1 MARVISDPSEAA
13 RVAASGEPVVL
24 VGKDAS
30 AMGATVSS
38 AADNAG
44 RERLLAVMVGDPEDP
59 AVKAAASE
67 MASELFP
74 WTGRAAPGP
83 GLEPEPEPGLERRE
97 PGLEPGRGR
106 AWSRSGRAWSGRR
119 DGRWCRCRCRCL
131 CRCPAWSRTPPTREP
146 TGEASAPRGAAHTP
160 EGPLAE
166 SRTAGPHS
174 RTTRKVS
181 EGAPL
186 WSEP

>member
-1 MARVISDPSEAA
+1 MARVISDPREAA

-74 WTGRAAPGP
+74 WTGRAVPGP
-83 GLEPEPEPGLERRE
+83 GR
-97 PGLEPGRGR
+97 
-106 AWSRSGRAWSGRR
+106 
-119 DGRWCRCRCRCL
+119 
-131 CRCPAWSRTPPTREP
+131 AWSRTPPTPEP
-146 TGEASAPRGAAHTP
+146 TGEAPAPRGAAHTP

>member
-30 AMGATVSS
+30 ALGATVSS

-74 WTGRAAPGP
+74 WTGPAAPGP
-83 GLEPEPEPGLERRE
+83 GLEPEPALEREPGLEREAGLERDAMVPMPMPMPMPVPV
-97 PGLEPGRGR
+97 PGLE
-106 AWSRSGRAWSGRR
+106 R
-119 DGRWCRCRCRCL
+119 D
-131 CRCPAWSRTPPTREP
+131 ATDS
-146 TGEASAPRGAAHTP
+146 
-160 EGPLAE
+160 
-166 SRTAGPHS
+166 
-174 RTTRKVS
+174 
-181 EGAPL
+181 
-186 WSEP
+186 

>member
-13 RVAASGEPVVL
+13 RVAAGGEPVVL

-30 AMGATVSS
+30 AVGATVSS

-59 AVKAAASE
+59 ALKAAARE

-83 GLEPEPEPGLERRE
+83 GLERGPAPERE
-97 PGLEPGRGR
+97 PG
-106 AWSRSGRAWSGRR
+106 RSGRRARSRR
-119 DGRWCRCRCRCL
+119 R
-131 CRCPAWSRTPPTREP
+131 
-146 TGEASAPRGAAHTP
+146 
-160 EGPLAE
+160 
-166 SRTAGPHS
+166 
-174 RTTRKVS
+174 
-181 EGAPL
+181 
-186 WSEP
+186 

>member
-30 AMGATVSS
+30 ALGATVSS

-44 RERLLAVMVGDPEDP
+44 RERLLAVMVGDPQDP

-83 GLEPEPEPGLERRE
+83 GLEPEPEPGLERERE
-97 PGLEPGRGR
+97 PGLEPGPGP
-106 AWSRSGRAWSGRR
+106 G
-119 DGRWCRCRCRCL
+119 L
-131 CRCPAWSRTPPTREP
+131 EPEREP
-146 TGEASAPRGAAHTP
+146 GLEREAGLERDAMVPMPMPMPVPVPGLERDATDS
-160 EGPLAE
+160 
-166 SRTAGPHS
+166 
-174 RTTRKVS
+174 
-181 EGAPL
+181 
-186 WSEP
+186 